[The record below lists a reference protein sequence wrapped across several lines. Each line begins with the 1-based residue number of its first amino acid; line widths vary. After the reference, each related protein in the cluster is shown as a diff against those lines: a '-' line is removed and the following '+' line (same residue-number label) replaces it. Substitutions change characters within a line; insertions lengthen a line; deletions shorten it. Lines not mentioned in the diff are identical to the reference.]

1 MHIKKVAWV
10 RSATRIEHLCLISP
24 GSTPAKYRLKCCD
37 PPNDVPSGRP
47 EWAFHR
53 FYVNCV
59 SLRGMRTLLAWGAEQ
74 STSNKFIEIRTNTV
88 RK

>member
-1 MHIKKVAWV
+1 MHIKVVWV

-37 PPNDVPSGRP
+37 PKMSLVDAPNGFFFV
-47 EWAFHR
+47 F
-53 FYVNCV
+53 VNCV

-74 STSNKFIEIRTNTV
+74 STSN
-88 RK
+88 